1 MRRDPENPL
10 AALKT
15 TSRADYVYARLEAR
29 RAGADDALF
38 LTIDGYLSEATTA
51 NIFLVR
57 RGADGI
63 EELATPSLDCAILP
77 GHDPVAGCCAW
88 GDRVGLRVRSRAGSR
103 PATSPPPT
111 RRSSRRASPGSCP

>member
-1 MRRDPENPL
+1 MGNRPSAVRRDPQNPL

-15 TSRADYVYARLEAR
+15 TSRADYVYARVEAR

-38 LTIDGYLSEATTA
+38 LTIDGRLSEATTA

-63 EELATPSLDCAILP
+63 EELATP
-77 GHDPVAGCCAW
+77 
-88 GDRVGLRVRSRAGSR
+88 
-103 PATSPPPT
+103 
-111 RRSSRRASPGSCP
+111 